1 MYVFLPR
8 WPIDRLRRSH
18 STPSLGAGA
27 PADEPPFATVAA
39 TGGRH
44 LLAAINP
51 AAAAAGLAPG
61 MPLADALSFLPG
73 LVTVPADPAADSAA
87 LTRLAEWCNRYSPWT
102 APDGTDGI
110 KIEITGSA
118 HLWGGEAALAADL
131 ARRLAR
137 QKIAHRIAIAGTLGA
152 AWALARYA
160 AADGQPALPG
170 PQDERAALAHLPVEA
185 LRLDPP
191 TVQGLRR
198 VGLRQIGELYP
209 MPRDALA
216 RRFGAS
222 VAHRLNQAFGDLPE
236 PLSPLGETPSRRVRL
251 SFAEPIAD
259 PADLARATLR
269 LVEDLTARLAREG
282 MGARRLDLGFHRI
295 DGRVEHIR
303 IGTARPSRDP
313 RHLAGLF
320 TAKLDTVDPGLG
332 IEDMILAVFAV
343 EKLPPEQVEFA
354 GTGPEAAA
362 PDIASLLD
370 RLGNRLGLDAI
381 SRIEPRASHIPERA
395 SINVSIERQTG
406 AISTP
411 SPPWGASPKNRHSRG
426 AQEAPPPPPRGGGG
440 DPGLDPGE
448 PEGAELAARPMPR
461 RTPSDSACVLSDSHS
476 SAGEDQQIAAG
487 RASSLP
493 RKRGRVGVGAD
504 IASRKPP
511 RPVRLFRPP
520 EPVEAQWVLPDDPPF
535 RFTWRRHQHRVLHAD
550 GPERIA
556 EEWWIEGGPV
566 NARPVNARI
575 GAADAIRDYYRV
587 EDIEGRRFWL
597 FRAGLPG
604 DPPPRWFLHGIFA

>member
-1 MYVFLPR
+1 
-8 WPIDRLRRSH
+8 
-18 STPSLGAGA
+18 
-27 PADEPPFATVAA
+27 VAA

-51 AAAAAGLAPG
+51 AAAAAGLAQG

-73 LVTVPADPAADSAA
+73 LVTVPADPAADGTA
-87 LTRLAEWCNRYSPWT
+87 LTRLAEWCGRYSPWT
-102 APDGTDGI
+102 APDGADGV

-160 AADGQPALPG
+160 AADGQPALPA

-185 LRLDPP
+185 LRLDPL

-216 RRFGAS
+216 RRFGANGLNG
-222 VAHRLNQAFGDLPE
+222 VAHRLDQAFGDLPE

-251 SFAEPIAD
+251 SFAEPISD
-259 PADLARATLR
+259 PADLARAVLR

-320 TAKLDTVDPGLG
+320 AAKLDTVDPGLG

-343 EKLPPEQVEFA
+343 EPLPAEQVEFA
-354 GTGPEAAA
+354 GTSPEAAA

-370 RLGNRLGLDAI
+370 RLGNRLGLDSI
-381 SRIEPRASHIPERA
+381 SHIEPRASHIPERA
-395 SINVSIERQTG
+395 SVNVPVDG
-406 AISTP
+406 
-411 SPPWGASPKNRHSRG
+411 SPHPPAAR
-426 AQEAPPPPPRGGGG
+426 AAVLPPP
-440 DPGLDPGE
+440 L
-448 PEGAELAARPMPR
+448 
-461 RTPSDSACVLSDSHS
+461 
-476 SAGEDQQIAAG
+476 AGEGQQATADK
-487 RASSLP
+487 ANSLP

-511 RPVRLFRPP
+511 RPIRLFQPP

-535 RFTWRRHQHRVLHAD
+535 RFTWRRRQHRVMQAD

-566 NARPVNARI
+566 NARI
-575 GAADAIRDYYRV
+575 GEADAIRDYYRV